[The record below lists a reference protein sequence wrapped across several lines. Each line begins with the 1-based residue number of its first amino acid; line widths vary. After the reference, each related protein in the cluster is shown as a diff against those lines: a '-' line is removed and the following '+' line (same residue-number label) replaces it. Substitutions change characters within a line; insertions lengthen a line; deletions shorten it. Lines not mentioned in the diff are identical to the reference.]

1 MKAADFFKGKWLG
14 HPLHPALVH
23 IPVGLWP
30 AALVFDL
37 LSYTG
42 LGNLAVQLSFFCIA
56 VGLLVALV
64 AVPAGIADWSEI
76 KKEKP
81 AWKIGVWHMG
91 LNLLAAVLF
100 ATNIGLRIGT
110 FQTATNVPVTAVTLT
125 AIGVL
130 LVSVS
135 GYLGGQMVYSH
146 GVGVA
151 RMSKKKWRM
160 AAENSGSHV
169 PPQKEQKS

>member
-1 MKAADFFKGKWLG
+1 MKASDFFKGKWLG

-23 IPVGLWP
+23 IPAGLWP

-37 LSYTG
+37 LSQTG

-64 AVPAGIADWSEI
+64 AVPAGIADWTEI
-76 KKEKP
+76 KQEKR
-81 AWKIGVWHMG
+81 AWKIGLWHMG
-91 LNLLAAVLF
+91 LNLLAAALF
-100 ATNIGLRIGT
+100 AANLGLRVGS
-110 FQTATNVPVTAVTLT
+110 FQTATVVPPAALALT
-125 AIGVL
+125 AIGVV

-146 GVGVA
+146 GIGVA

-160 AAENSGSHV
+160 AAEKSGSNV
-169 PPQKEQKS
+169 PPQQEQKP